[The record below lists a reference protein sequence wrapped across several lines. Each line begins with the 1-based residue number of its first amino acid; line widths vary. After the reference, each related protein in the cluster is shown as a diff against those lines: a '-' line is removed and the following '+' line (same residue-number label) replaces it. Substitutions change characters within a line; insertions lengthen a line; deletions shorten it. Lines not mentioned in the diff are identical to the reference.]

1 MERNRA
7 VTVRMSDPERS
18 LLFDLAES
26 FGMSISDVVRQ
37 LIRREHETR
46 ARAPRPRKNAAAEC
60 AGRSR

>member
-46 ARAPRPRKNAAAEC
+46 VACKPKKK
-60 AGRSR
+60 